1 MFKIR
6 LEQSTDGAGAWCEDP
21 ACAYP
26 TTQMASTHRITER
39 FSFAAIVVTFLFPF
53 HTQHKSRVQSER
65 EVERKWGSVQCCVV
79 LCCVCE
85 VLENVG

>member
-6 LEQSTDGAGAWCEDP
+6 LEQSTDGAGAWCADP

-39 FSFAAIVVTFLFPF
+39 FSFAAIAVTFLFPF
-53 HTQHKSRVQSER
+53 SHATKEQSTE
-65 EVERKWGSVQCCVV
+65 
-79 LCCVCE
+79 
-85 VLENVG
+85 